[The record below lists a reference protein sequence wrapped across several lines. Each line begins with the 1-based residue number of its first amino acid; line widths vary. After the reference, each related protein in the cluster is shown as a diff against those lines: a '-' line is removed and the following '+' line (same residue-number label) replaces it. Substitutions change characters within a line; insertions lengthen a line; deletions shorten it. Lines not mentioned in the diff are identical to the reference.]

1 MELKI
6 FDKSFDALERKM
18 DLAMKRHLVLSSNI
32 ANAETPNYR
41 AREVDFAGALQQALG
56 DDSKNAISTTNRNHI
71 GMNGSGIDHVIFD
84 NSAPMGADGNN
95 VDLDIAMGKASNNA
109 RLYENSVNLLQ
120 MKLRLLRMAT
130 AAQPGM

>member
-6 FDKSFDALERKM
+6 FDRSFDALERKM
-18 DLAMKRHLVLSSNI
+18 DVAMKRHLVLSSNI

-41 AREVDFAGALQQALG
+41 AREVDFAGALKQALG
-56 DDSKNAISTTNRNHI
+56 DNTGNAVSTTNKSHF
-71 GMNGSGIDHVIFD
+71 GMNGSGMDHVIFD
-84 NSAPMGADGNN
+84 NTAAMGADGNN
-95 VDLDIAMGKASNNA
+95 VDLDLAMGKASNNA

-130 AAQPGM
+130 TAQPGG